1 MNNISPSFTSSS
13 IIYGFIY
20 LYCCT
25 HSFTI
30 PLFASCLSLVCFSLR
45 KVHLP
50 LQVTVFP
57 TLFNTNHISFWVWLK
72 EKISEMITILQVFC
86 LFFAISFLVKVW
98 LCCTATS
105 KPLPSCLCLLV
116 NTTSHHVYCSLLPL
130 SPTLCLWQSAY
141 INLSTISSSLFSSIA
156 PSTLKPQTFPNITRN
171 TSSFSSSSQANTIN
185 HSPLK
190 SLHFILL
197 HFSATCEVFVWKSQ
211 PVTFLTYF

>member
-1 MNNISPSFTSSS
+1 
-13 IIYGFIY
+13 
-20 LYCCT
+20 
-25 HSFTI
+25 
-30 PLFASCLSLVCFSLR
+30 
-45 KVHLP
+45 
-50 LQVTVFP
+50 
-57 TLFNTNHISFWVWLK
+57 
-72 EKISEMITILQVFC
+72 MITILQVFC
-86 LFFAISFLVKVW
+86 LFFAISFLVNVR

-171 TSSFSSSSQANTIN
+171 TSSFSSSSEANTVN

-190 SLHFILL
+190 SLPFYFTSF
-197 HFSATCEVFVWKSQ
+197 FSNLRSVRMKISAWYI
-211 PVTFLTYF
+211 PNIFLKCLFQSPSTQSVHRTHKVQN

>member
-1 MNNISPSFTSSS
+1 
-13 IIYGFIY
+13 
-20 LYCCT
+20 
-25 HSFTI
+25 
-30 PLFASCLSLVCFSLR
+30 
-45 KVHLP
+45 
-50 LQVTVFP
+50 
-57 TLFNTNHISFWVWLK
+57 
-72 EKISEMITILQVFC
+72 MITILQVFC
-86 LFFAISFLVKVW
+86 LFFAISFLVNVR

-171 TSSFSSSSQANTIN
+171 TSSFSSSSEANTVN

-190 SLHFILL
+190 SLPFYFTSF
-197 HFSATCEVFVWKSQ
+197 FSNLRSVRMKISARYI
-211 PVTFLTYF
+211 PNIFLKCLFQSPPSTQSAHRTHKVQN